1 MSRRGSDGPHGMNV
15 LVGASLFIL
24 LLILAAGVF
33 VGPPPSA
40 PGQDGRRTGGIY
52 DVPVLGQLAEG
63 AADLWESFGGALK
76 LATTPAGDEALV
88 GIGAVVGYTGTTGES
103 QVFTEWRQSGLLMS
117 GVAIVDPLSGISVR
131 PDNPRYRALKLYDE
145 ATGAEGEVWFQPIVA
160 IRTVNGTPVSHSVAV
175 AAKTIL
181 VCDNGAQEILSYNR
195 EVREGQG
202 APGQIQFSRHAAKG
216 GMIYGKLTAALARG
230 GAQGCK
236 LQMLADYDAEILFE
250 GDETPVRKSLSN
262 IVLATFELRRVVPR
276 GDFEIAVVSNAT
288 VRPLAEVMVGGEGG
302 ISGTTRTITFT
313 ETRVIVSTAPGATV
327 TQTRTVARTET
338 VVVAS
343 RTIVTVTQT
352 VTHVVYAPPGAF
364 AGVIITKPYDAFV
377 FIGG

>member
-1 MSRRGSDGPHGMNV
+1 MNV

-63 AADLWESFGGALK
+63 AADLWESFGGALN

-216 GMIYGKLTAALARG
+216 G
-230 GAQGCK
+230 
-236 LQMLADYDAEILFE
+236 
-250 GDETPVRKSLSN
+250 
-262 IVLATFELRRVVPR
+262 
-276 GDFEIAVVSNAT
+276 
-288 VRPLAEVMVGGEGG
+288 

-338 VVVAS
+338 VVMYQA
-343 RTIVTVTQT
+343 TTVTAYVDRPVTRVITTT
-352 VTHVVYAPPGAF
+352 VSSTVYVYGGYSG
-364 AGVIITKPYDAFV
+364 AGVVIPRGLAMEPYHAFI
-377 FIGG
+377 FAPAAR